1 MATAYCLCAS
11 VEASTSK
18 KEEEKEEKKQEDEGD
33 EVSFALGLPLS
44 VSPASTGYIFTKCG
58 SMYQPPAS
66 SMQSYVVRQLIA

>member
-1 MATAYCLCAS
+1 MATAHCLCAP
-11 VEASTSK
+11 VEVSTSK
-18 KEEEKEEKKQEDEGD
+18 KEEEEDEGD

-66 SMQSYVVRQLIA
+66 SMRSYVVRQLIA

>member
-1 MATAYCLCAS
+1 MATAHCLCAP

-18 KEEEKEEKKQEDEGD
+18 EEKEEEKDEDD
-33 EVSFALGLPLS
+33 EVGIALGPPLS

-66 SMQSYVVRQLIA
+66 SMRSYVARQLVA